1 MADIL
6 ASASNPWSFSLLVF
20 GLSVLITTLLVPL
33 VRGVGLRFG
42 LTDRPDTRK
51 QHKAPIVR
59 IGGIAM
65 VLGFTLALALAW
77 AWGAFGVLPRNQ
89 ETLIWATIWGSL
101 GFFCIGLA
109 DDLLSLPPLP
119 RLSVQFLV
127 ATVAWEAGIRITT
140 INLHLGGQVLQFSTG
155 FSLLVTVLWL
165 VGLTNAI
172 NWIDGL
178 DGLAAGVGGIA
189 AVGLTI
195 VTFYVNDQVA
205 LAPTLLAATL
215 AGTCLGFLRFNLNP
229 AQIFMGDG
237 GSYFLGFALASIS
250 IIGPAK
256 EFTGV
261 SLLLPLMIL
270 FLPLADMS
278 TVVMGRLWSG
288 CSPFYPD
295 QRHLHHRLLRA
306 GFSHRHT
313 VFLIYAVTQWLACL
327 ALVVANVGN
336 RFLWL
341 SLTTGLLIWL
351 LLRSGQKQALHRGH
365 GQGSTDALTANAVDN
380 PPPQPEQGPGTAQ
393 KAHPRHPSL
402 QHNGP
407 AVPTATNPPAT
418 TKSPKAF
425 ASHRNPGHGP

>member
-1 MADIL
+1 MVST
-6 ASASNPWSFSLLVF
+6 SAANPWSFSLLVF
-20 GLSVLITTLLVPL
+20 GLSVLITTLVAPL
-33 VRGVGLRFG
+33 VQRWGLRFG

-51 QHKAPIVR
+51 QHKTPMVR
-59 IGGIAM
+59 IGGVAM
-65 VLGFTLALALAW
+65 VLGFTLALAVAW
-77 AWGAFGVLPRNQ
+77 VCGAFGVLPKSQ
-89 ETLIWATIWGSL
+89 ETLIWAAIWGSL
-101 GFFCIGLA
+101 AFFCIGLA

-119 RLSVQFLV
+119 RLSMQFLV
-127 ATVAWEAGIRITT
+127 ATVAWESGIRITAV
-140 INLHLGGQVLQFSTG
+140 NLHLGEHVLHFSAG

-165 VGLTNAI
+165 AGITNAI

-189 AVGLTI
+189 AVGLTV

-205 LAPTLLAATL
+205 LAPTLLAAAL
-215 AGTCLGFLRFNLNP
+215 AGTCLGFLRHNLNP
-229 AQIFMGDG
+229 AKVFMGDG

-261 SLLLPLMIL
+261 SLLLPLIIL

-278 TVVMGRLWSG
+278 AVMMGRLWAG

-295 QRHLHHRLLRA
+295 RRHLHHRLLRA

-341 SLTTGLLIWL
+341 SLATALLIWL
-351 LLRSGQKQALHRGH
+351 LLRSGQSQVVPRSPGENSRDRMVAH
-365 GQGSTDALTANAVDN
+365 GDT
-380 PPPQPEQGPGTAQ
+380 
-393 KAHPRHPSL
+393 
-402 QHNGP
+402 
-407 AVPTATNPPAT
+407 
-418 TKSPKAF
+418 
-425 ASHRNPGHGP
+425 GHGP